1 MTWEPRRIC
10 LTPREREETDRDAP
24 SVIVSV
30 WGDGAPHTQ
39 LERRGICSYIE
50 LWAIRPL

>member
-30 WGDGAPHTQ
+30 WDDGAPHTQ
-39 LERRGICSYIE
+39 LERRGICGYIE